1 MIKHYLLTLLVS
13 FFLSLSAAGQNC
25 DSPTSLNASNI
36 TGTSAVLSWNQP
48 TITAIS
54 EISIGP
60 AGTPAP
66 VGSGILVSGQASSFV
81 VTGLVPCTS
90 YDSYVRSVCAPGDFS
105 PWVGPFN
112 FTTNGGLACFSVTIS
127 PSLDIPTSALIAMV
141 NGGVGPFTFQW
152 QYNGVAIDGATGE
165 SLGILGTPGVY
176 SVTVTDNNGQTATAT
191 LIIGAN
197 APIANDDVFNIYPTN
212 GNFATSS
219 YSVLSNDIMESATIS
234 STMTALT
241 VPAGFTLN
249 PDGSVSVLSGT
260 PSGTYTLTYQLC
272 STFTPGLCD
281 TATATITVVNEGILM
296 KAFIDTNT
304 NGTQEAG
311 EPAFSQGQFGY
322 ELNNSGTVNY
332 VVAANG
338 NYLINESNPVNSYD
352 LTYTINP
359 GVASQYTLATSS
371 YANVSVVANSG
382 VQVYHFPVTQI
393 PYTDLQVAVFPYGAP
408 PRPGFTYMNMIM
420 YSNNGNQA
428 IASGTVTFTNSSVV
442 SITNVSPAATTTT
455 ATGFTYDFTNLAPGE
470 ARYIYV
476 VMQVPVIPTVALGD
490 VLTNTASITIL
501 VGDITISNNA
511 SVLSQV
517 IVGSYDPNDKSE
529 AHGGKIVHS
538 GFTAN
543 DYLTYTIQFENT
555 GTFSAE
561 NVSITDY
568 LDAKLDETSVKMTSA
583 SHGYTLN
590 RVGNYLNW
598 SFIGIDL
605 PPSVANTTTGKGYVT
620 FQVKPK
626 AGYAIGDV
634 IPNTA
639 SIYFDFNPAIVT
651 NTFDTEFVVSLH
663 VAEFEKGGF
672 NVYPNPT
679 HGLVTVSLKESKG
692 KIDSVQVSDVLG
704 KIVQTKSINA
714 LEATIDLTPL
724 TAGIYFVKVIA
735 EGEGKVMKIVRQ

>member
-13 FFLSLSAAGQNC
+13 LFLSLSVAGQNC
-25 DSPTSLNASNI
+25 DPPTALSAQNI
-36 TGTSAVLSWNQP
+36 TGTSADLSWVLP
-48 TITAIS
+48 VGAS
-54 EISIGP
+54 VAEISIGP

-66 VGSGILVSGQASSFV
+66 IGPGIIAQVSPFI

-90 YDSYVRSVCAPGDFS
+90 YAFYVRSRCNASDSS
-105 PWVGPFN
+105 PWAGPFN
-112 FTTNGGLACFSVTIS
+112 FTTNGGLTCFSVTIS
-127 PSLDIPTSALIAMV
+127 ASLDIPTSTLFAMV
-141 NGGVGPFTFQW
+141 NGGVGPFTYQW
-152 QYNGVAIDGATGE
+152 QLNAVAIAGATGE
-165 SLGILGTPGVY
+165 SLGISGMPGVY
-176 SVTVTDNNGQTATAT
+176 SVTVTDSNSQTTTATF
-191 LIIGAN
+191 IIGTN

-219 YSVLSNDIMESATIS
+219 YSVVSNDTMESATIS

-249 PDGSVSVLSGT
+249 ADGTVSVLSGT

-304 NGTQEAG
+304 NGTQDVG
-311 EPAFSQGQFGY
+311 EPAFNQGQFGY

-332 VVAANG
+332 VTATSG
-338 NYLINESNPVNSYD
+338 NYLINESNPANSYD

-359 GVASQYTLATSS
+359 AVASQYALTTSS
-371 YANVSVVANSG
+371 YANISVVANSG
-382 VQVYHFPVTQI
+382 VQVYNFPVTQI
-393 PYTDLQVAVFPYGAP
+393 PYTDLQVAVLPYGAP
-408 PRPGFTYMNMIM
+408 PRPGFTYQNMIM
-420 YSNNGNQA
+420 YSNNGNQM
-428 IASGTVTFTNSSVV
+428 IASGTVTFTRNNVV

-455 ATGFTYDFTNLAPGE
+455 ASGFTYDFTNLAPGE
-470 ARYIYV
+470 TRYMYV
-476 VMQVPVIPTVALGD
+476 VMQVPTIPTVALGD
-490 VLTNTASITIL
+490 VLSNIVSITIP
-501 VGDITISNNA
+501 VGDVNVSNN
-511 SVLSQV
+511 SSGLSQT

-529 AHGGKIVHS
+529 AHGGKIVYS
-538 GFTAN
+538 DFTAN
-543 DYLTYTIQFENT
+543 DYLSYTIQFENT

-561 NVSITDY
+561 NVSIEDD
-568 LDAKLDETSVKMTSA
+568 LDVKLDETSIKMTSA

-590 RVGNYLNW
+590 RVGSSLNW

-605 PPSVANTTTGKGYVT
+605 PPSVANTTIGKGYVT

-639 SIYFDFNPAIVT
+639 SIYFDFNPPIVT
-651 NTFDTEFVVSLH
+651 NTFTTEFVTALH
-663 VAEFEKGGF
+663 VAEFEKEGF
-672 NVYPNPT
+672 TAYPNPT
-679 HGLVTVSLKESKG
+679 NGLITISLKEGKG
-692 KIDSVQVSDVLG
+692 TIDSVQVIDVLG
-704 KIVQTKSINA
+704 KTVQTKSINA
-714 LEATIDLTPL
+714 LVATVDLTPL
-724 TAGIYFVKVIA
+724 TAGIYFVKVLS

>member
-1 MIKHYLLTLLVS
+1 MIKHYLFTLLVS
-13 FFLSLSAAGQNC
+13 LFLSLAAAGQNC
-25 DSPTSLNASNI
+25 LPPTALSVSNI

-48 TITAIS
+48 VGAS
-54 EISIGP
+54 LAEISIGP

-66 VGSGILVSGQASSFV
+66 IGPGIIAQVSPFI

-90 YDSYVRSVCAPGDFS
+90 YAFYVRSVCSQSDLS
-105 PWVGPFN
+105 PWAGPFI
-112 FTTNGGLACFSVTIS
+112 FTTNSGLNCFSVTIS
-127 PSLDIPTSALIAMV
+127 ATLDMPTSTLMASV

-152 QYNGVAIDGATGE
+152 EYNGAPIAGATGE
-165 SLGILGTPGVY
+165 SLGISGISGVY
-176 SVTVTDNNGQTATAT
+176 SVIVTDSNGLTATAT
-191 LIIGAN
+191 FIIGAN

-219 YSVLSNDIMESATIS
+219 YSVVSNDIMESATIS
-234 STMTALT
+234 STMTPLT
-241 VPAGFTLN
+241 VPTGFTLN
-249 PDGSVSVLSGT
+249 ADGSVSVLSGT

-304 NGTQEAG
+304 NGTQDVG
-311 EPAFSQGQFGY
+311 EPAFNQGQFGY

-332 VVAANG
+332 VMSMDG
-338 NYLINESNPVNSYD
+338 NYLINESNSANSYD

-382 VQVYHFPVTQI
+382 VQVYHFPVTEI
-393 PYTDLQVAVFPYGAP
+393 PYTDLRVSVFPYGAP

-420 YSNNGNQA
+420 YSNNGNQM
-428 IASGTVTFTNSSVV
+428 IASGTVTFTNNSVV
-442 SITNVSPAATTTT
+442 SITNISPAATTTT
-455 ATGFTYDFTNLAPGE
+455 ASGFTYDFTNLAPGE

-476 VMQVPVIPTVALGD
+476 VMQVPTIPTVALGNI
-490 VLTNTASITIL
+490 LTNSASVTIP
-501 VGDITISNNA
+501 VGDITISNNTN
-511 SVLSQV
+511 VLSQV

-529 AHGGKIVHS
+529 AHGGKIVYS
-538 GFTAN
+538 DFTTN

-561 NVSITDY
+561 NVSIEDD
-568 LDAKLDETSVKMTSA
+568 LDAKLDETSIKMTSA
-583 SHGYTLN
+583 SHGYTLS
-590 RVGNYLNW
+590 RTGNHLNW

-605 PPSVANTTTGKGYVT
+605 PPSVANTTIGKGYVT

-626 AGYAIGDV
+626 AGYVIGDV

-639 SIYFDFNPAIVT
+639 SIYFDFNPPIVT
-651 NTFDTEFVVSLH
+651 NTFTTEFVTALH

-672 NVYPNPT
+672 TVYPNPT
-679 HGLVTVSLKESKG
+679 DGLVIISLKEGKG

-704 KIVQTKSINA
+704 KTVQTKSINA
-714 LEATIDLTPL
+714 LKATIDLTDL
-724 TAGIYFVKVIA
+724 TAGIYFVKVLS